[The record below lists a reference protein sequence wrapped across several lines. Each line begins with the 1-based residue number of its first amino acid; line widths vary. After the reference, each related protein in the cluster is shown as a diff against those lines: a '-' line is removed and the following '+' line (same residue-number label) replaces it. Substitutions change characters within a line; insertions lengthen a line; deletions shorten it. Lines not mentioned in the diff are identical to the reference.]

1 MPSPSQRHPSQRHPS
16 LRYLSSAAK
25 LYRIRLQ
32 SQLEYKADFVIGVLG
47 AICLHAA
54 GFGTV
59 WIILRQVPDIA
70 GWTIWQLSVTYALAI
85 VPRGLCVML
94 FDGVWELR
102 HLVVKGEFDQFLT
115 RPLSPL
121 LQLCTLRAN
130 PAGAG
135 DIVLG
140 LTLLVLAARHG
151 AFAVSAA
158 SLAVLVVA
166 VCNGVVVV
174 GSLNLATNSLVFW
187 DGAEQNSVSI
197 LVGNTA
203 DLAKFPLTLYDSAV
217 AFVFTFVLPFGLL
230 SYYPTLAL
238 ASGGLELLG
247 RIALLLLGGAATL
260 TVAGL
265 IWRAGL
271 RRYQGAG

>member
-1 MPSPSQRHPSQRHPS
+1 
-16 LRYLSSAAK
+16 
-25 LYRIRLQ
+25 
-32 SQLEYKADFVIGVLG
+32 VIGVLG
-47 AICLHAA
+47 AFCLHAA

-135 DIVLG
+135 DVVLG
-140 LTLLVLAARHG
+140 VTLLVLAARHG

-158 SLAVLVVA
+158 SLAVL
-166 VCNGVVVV
+166 V

-217 AFVFTFVLPFGLL
+217 TFVFTFVLPFGLL

-238 ASGGLELLG
+238 ASGGLEVLG